1 MPMTPRRTR
10 SLAPTALDD
19 ECCGAAM
26 RERAL
31 TTPAAVLERNERRVS
46 DMEANVPAR
55 TGNTG
60 KVWDRVLRSQL
71 TERRPRSRVSRP
83 SR

>member
-1 MPMTPRRTR
+1 MTPIRTR
-10 SLAPTALDD
+10 SLALMAVDD
-19 ECCGAAM
+19 DCAAT

-31 TTPAAVLERNERRVS
+31 TKPAAVLERNERRVS
-46 DMEANVPAR
+46 DMEAKVPAR

-60 KVWDRVLRSQL
+60 KVWDRVLRSQS